1 MGTHI
6 GVEDCDV
13 NDNNIKRASEVS
25 DVSIQLSHLLH
36 AVVFYSIL
44 HVLYSLVQKH
54 EHERYCLLWLL

>member
-44 HVLYSLVQKH
+44 HVFN
-54 EHERYCLLWLL
+54 